1 MIHTGR
7 MRRAMSW
14 KRATGVWRIVVAL
27 VALFV
32 LVGAC
37 RSEDNA
43 TRSQLDDIRQRGV
56 LRAGIR
62 FDNPPHSFIDA
73 EGRWVGFDIDIA
85 DALAR
90 ELGVGLE
97 RVRVDELTRIS
108 FLKEKKID
116 VAVASMSHTI
126 KRDREIDFSQTYFW
140 TKQTFLVRR
149 GQVESLAAL
158 VGKKV
163 GMSRGSHAIGNWR
176 TWLARNGYQGD
187 PDIVEFSDKRA
198 GMEAVRQGAIAGYA
212 EDLTI
217 LSSFAKQDASL
228 AVLAHEGIGMKQDG
242 IGIRENDSK
251 LRDEINFALQ
261 RMAVSGE
268 YELIYDSWF
277 GPDSNTPI
285 PRESSIDVWPDG

>member
-116 VAVASMSHTI
+116 VAVASMS
-126 KRDREIDFSQTYFW
+126 
-140 TKQTFLVRR
+140 
-149 GQVESLAAL
+149 
-158 VGKKV
+158 
-163 GMSRGSHAIGNWR
+163 
-176 TWLARNGYQGD
+176 
-187 PDIVEFSDKRA
+187 
-198 GMEAVRQGAIAGYA
+198 
-212 EDLTI
+212 
-217 LSSFAKQDASL
+217 
-228 AVLAHEGIGMKQDG
+228 
-242 IGIRENDSK
+242 
-251 LRDEINFALQ
+251 
-261 RMAVSGE
+261 
-268 YELIYDSWF
+268 
-277 GPDSNTPI
+277 
-285 PRESSIDVWPDG
+285 

>member
-97 RVRVDELTRIS
+97 RMRVDELTRIS

-149 GQVESLAAL
+149 GQAESLAAL

-251 LRDEINFALQ
+251 LRDEVNFALQ
-261 RMAVSGE
+261 RIAASGE

-285 PRESSIDVWPDG
+285 PRESSIEVWPDG